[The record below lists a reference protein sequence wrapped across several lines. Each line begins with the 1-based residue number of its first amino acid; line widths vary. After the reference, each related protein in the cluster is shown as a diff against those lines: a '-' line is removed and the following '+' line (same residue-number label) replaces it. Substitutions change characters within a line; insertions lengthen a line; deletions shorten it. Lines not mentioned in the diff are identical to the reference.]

1 VVTFASH
8 SYEQHYQSVRR
19 CWRFGQQGTV
29 HLDVIATEGE
39 ARVLTNMRS
48 KADRASAM
56 FEELVAQMN
65 NATTIKR
72 TNLYTT
78 TPRLPQWL

>member
-1 VVTFASH
+1 
-8 SYEQHYQSVRR
+8 
-19 CWRFGQQGTV
+19 
-29 HLDVIATEGE
+29 VIATEGE
-39 ARVLTNMRS
+39 ARVLANMRG
-48 KADRASAM
+48 KAERASAM
-56 FEELVAQMN
+56 FEELVAQMS